1 MGKYIPMEKDEVIY
15 ELLEVYNKN
24 GKINKNLIY
33 EHGKTIGKP
42 LYQRMISYFDNIEN
56 MYSEL
61 NLKKTKRGCKKKAV
75 NADYLLNAIDK
86 CYNENAYVTRQLVL
100 SYVYFEDYN
109 IKKRLKNQDIDNFLL
124 KKGFKNKRFNNKIIW
139 TKNCLNI
146 LNKNQL
152 NNIIININNKFNVIT
167 KQKIEIINNL
177 LLDYIDKYYNSFD
190 NMIKTINLSVIDKID
205 IDKEMNRIFELARIK
220 NTKITLRFIRFNFK
234 YDIKYFNQYVG
245 IKNKD
250 IIEYNKNFN
259 ITKDMVDNDIIN
271 IYNMSILNNE
281 KFNIRYY
288 RKNTK
293 YSWYLEN
300 KFYDSFQDAVN
311 KLNLKSNIL
320 PKCDLDNIKKEII
333 DLYNKYGFFSVELF
347 RNKNSLKNKS
357 AKYVYDNI
365 DGGFTTL
372 CSQLNVPLNN
382 GNKSCKFLIDIIE
395 EILNEKA
402 KREYSFEWLRNS
414 NNNKYRVDAY
424 FEKFN
429 LIVEYNGKQHYEQVN
444 IFHNTID
451 EFNKYVN
458 DYNDK
463 IAKLKQK
470 NFIILEWK
478 YNKSI
483 SYESV
488 KKELMKLIKL

>member
-1 MGKYIPMEKDEVIY
+1 
-15 ELLEVYNKN
+15 
-24 GKINKNLIY
+24 
-33 EHGKTIGKP
+33 
-42 LYQRMISYFDNIEN
+42 
-56 MYSEL
+56 
-61 NLKKTKRGCKKKAV
+61 
-75 NADYLLNAIDK
+75 
-86 CYNENAYVTRQLVL
+86 
-100 SYVYFEDYN
+100 
-109 IKKRLKNQDIDNFLL
+109 
-124 KKGFKNKRFNNKIIW
+124 
-139 TKNCLNI
+139 
-146 LNKNQL
+146 
-152 NNIIININNKFNVIT
+152 
-167 KQKIEIINNL
+167 
-177 LLDYIDKYYNSFD
+177 
-190 NMIKTINLSVIDKID
+190 
-205 IDKEMNRIFELARIK
+205 
-220 NTKITLRFIRFNFK
+220 
-234 YDIKYFNQYVG
+234 
-245 IKNKD
+245 
-250 IIEYNKNFN
+250 
-259 ITKDMVDNDIIN
+259 
-271 IYNMSILNNE
+271 MSILNNE

-333 DLYNKYGFFSVELF
+333 DLYNKYGFFSIELF

-357 AKYVYDNI
+357 AKYIYNNI

-372 CSQLNVPLNN
+372 CSELNVPLNN

-429 LIVEYNGKQHYEQVN
+429 LIVEYNGKQHYEHVN

-483 SYESV
+483 TCKNV